1 MHSDTA
7 DDSINGL
14 PKELPQD
21 SFLSSRLPDYTHL
34 EGSFS
39 AMGLVGLETN
49 TQLFRWYRYTPALKI
64 SKDNLNQIGKY
75 GPSLDNA
82 LQNNTL
88 GSFYNKPFVVILKYK
103 LTAPSNNIYL

>member
-1 MHSDTA
+1 MTA
-7 DDSINGL
+7 LMGYQRNYPRTHFS
-14 PKELPQD
+14 PAV
-21 SFLSSRLPDYTHL
+21 FPDYTHL

-64 SKDNLNQIGKY
+64 SKDSLNQIGKY